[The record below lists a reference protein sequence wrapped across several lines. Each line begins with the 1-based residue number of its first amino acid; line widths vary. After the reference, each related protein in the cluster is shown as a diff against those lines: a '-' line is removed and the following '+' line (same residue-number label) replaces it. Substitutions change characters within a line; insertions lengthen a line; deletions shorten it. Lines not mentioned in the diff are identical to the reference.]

1 VLSGTRLFSVRKIP
15 VHAHWSAFII
25 VALISVNIGSAAG
38 LLVAVIAALAF
49 LLSILL
55 HELAHAL
62 VARRFGVGTD
72 RITLWGLGGI
82 ASLDRDSPSPRAE
95 GWTAFAGPACSAA
108 LGAFGMGAAG
118 LFRLADVDHVSID
131 VLFWLGIMNAG
142 LAVFNL
148 LPGAPLDGGR
158 IVSAWRW
165 SRHGDRFR
173 AREEAAHA
181 GVAVGMVVT
190 AAGTFLVLR
199 GVGGLMLPMTGLFI
213 AINAATERQGARAA
227 RRLEGISVR
236 DLTWFGIAQAD
247 ASTSVSQMLW
257 ERSRLGGAGLVA
269 VTDSAGEITG
279 VVTEDRML
287 KVPEERRDS
296 VRLAQL
302 MIPQANL
309 ARLSPDDSLVH
320 ALARISP
327 FSPVVTV
334 WSGTHLI
341 GTVPTERLRRELELH

>member
-1 VLSGTRLFSVRKIP
+1 MLRGTRLFSIRKIP

-25 VALISVNIGSAAG
+25 VALISVNIGAAAG
-38 LLVAVIAALAF
+38 LFVAVAASLAF

-95 GWTAFAGPACSAA
+95 GWTAVAGPACSAA
-108 LGAFGMGAAG
+108 LGVIGMGSAG
-118 LFRLADVDHVSID
+118 LFRLAHLDHVAID
-131 VLFWLGIMNAG
+131 VVFWLGIMNAG
-142 LAVFNL
+142 LAVFNMF
-148 LPGAPLDGGR
+148 PGAPLDGGR

-173 AREEAAHA
+173 AREEAAQA
-181 GVAVGMVVT
+181 GLLVGMVGT

-199 GVGGLMLPMTGLFI
+199 GVSGLMLPMTGLFI

-227 RRLEGISVR
+227 RRLEGITVG

-247 ASTSVSQMLW
+247 AQVSVSQMLW
-257 ERSRLGGAGLVA
+257 ERSRMGGAGLVA
-269 VTDSAGEITG
+269 VTDSTGAIAG
-279 VVTEDRML
+279 VVTEDRLM
-287 KVPEERRDS
+287 KVPEERRES
-296 VRLAQL
+296 VHLAQV
-302 MIPQANL
+302 MVPQANL

-334 WSGTHLI
+334 WNGSHLI
-341 GTVPTERLRRELELH
+341 GAVPTERLRRQLDLH